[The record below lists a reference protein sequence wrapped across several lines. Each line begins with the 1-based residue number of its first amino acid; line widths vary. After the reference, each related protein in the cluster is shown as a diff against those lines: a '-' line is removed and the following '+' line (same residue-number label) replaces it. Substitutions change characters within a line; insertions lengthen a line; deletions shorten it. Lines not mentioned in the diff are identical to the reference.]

1 MTTESY
7 RATFKM
13 RIVGE
18 GSVEVTLPKVVV
30 VREARKHGLSLQE
43 FVKQFRA
50 VANFNGIDGILY
62 QFELVENKAS

>member
-1 MTTESY
+1 M
-7 RATFKM
+7 
-13 RIVGE
+13 
-18 GSVEVTLPKVVV
+18 EVTLPKVVM